1 MSSFPNDPIFTN
13 SRLYRD
19 IATEAL
25 SASEAA
31 FVEKSRPKDDGSPG
45 HVIAYDPEC
54 RSFKQ
59 SMIAIVFAGM
69 YMEARLWLFGCSL
82 LGAAKYKPVD
92 KQPLEQRLAALE
104 IDDQT
109 LEVDLKNYREARRS
123 LVHEKSVPL
132 SVDTSPARIAQAEAV
147 KAVQLMYRIEQAL
160 TERET

>member
-25 SASEAA
+25 SASEDA
-31 FVEKSRPKDDGSPG
+31 FVQKSRPKDDSSPG
-45 HVIAYDPEC
+45 HVIAYDPEY

-82 LGAAKYKPVD
+82 LGAAKYRQVD
-92 KQPLEQRLAALE
+92 QQPLEQRLAALG

-109 LEVDLKNYREARRS
+109 LEVDLKNYREVRRS
-123 LVHEKSVPL
+123 LVDEKSVPL
-132 SVDTSPARIAQAEAV
+132 SVDTSPTRIAQAEAV

-160 TERET
+160 TEKET